1 MEKVT
6 FKTIEVDRCTSCKGI
21 WFDAHEK
28 EKLRK
33 MEGAEQIDIG
43 STVVGDDHNEIHQI
57 RCPICN
63 KLMASKVDPSQNHI
77 RFEQC
82 IKCKGAFFDAGE
94 FRDYKDESFF
104 DLFKGFWP
112 KKKTK

>member
-6 FKTIEVDRCTSCKGI
+6 FKSIEVDRCTSCKGI

-28 EKLRK
+28 EKLRD

-43 STVVGDDHNEIHQI
+43 STVVGDDHNDIHQI

-63 KLMASKVDPSQNHI
+63 KLMASKVDPNQNHI

-82 IKCKGAFFDAGE
+82 IKCKGTFFDAGE

-112 KKKTK
+112 KKKNK